1 MIQGLP
7 PTSKVSVALGL
18 LLLGGVFGGCSS
30 LGGIGAHPPS
40 DPGFE
45 FFAKTSPDA
54 DIWFAKVSEWQQ
66 RASLQQA
73 QRKEPLLGPESEGA
87 QLSSASVKNSGL
99 LRLKIGGFAADEK
112 RRLAKKINT
121 WSQRE
126 ARRHYRIEDE
136 RDPRKDNWPTFDEL
150 LANNGDD
157 CDGLDLIV
165 YGLLIDF
172 GFEPDRVYRAIV
184 KRDRDRGNHMVT
196 LWFEDPHDPW
206 VLDATGAMTF
216 TMLRFSETEGW
227 TPIKVFNERAQYR
240 ALPSEETL
248 SLNEN

>member
-1 MIQGLP
+1 MTGPPLIEKIRRPLDFLSRQASSRLSVVSGIEKTLSAWIDEVLKTHSDREIQRLLKDLRKAFSGFDALP
-7 PTSKVSVALGL
+7 
-18 LLLGGVFGGCSS
+18 
-30 LGGIGAHPPS
+30 
-40 DPGFE
+40 
-45 FFAKTSPDA
+45 
-54 DIWFAKVSEWQQ
+54 
-66 RASLQQA
+66 
-73 QRKEPLLGPESEGA
+73 
-87 QLSSASVKNSGL
+87 
-99 LRLKIGGFAADEK
+99 ADEK

-165 YGLLIDF
+165 YGLLLDF
-172 GFEPDRVYRAIV
+172 GFDPDRVYRAIV
-184 KRDRDRGNHMVT
+184 KRNRDRGNHMIT

-216 TMLRFSETEGW
+216 TMVRFSETEGW
-227 TPIKVFNERAQYR
+227 TPITVFNERVQFR